1 MSTRIH
7 KMLVDLIARK
17 MREKGYTIVA
27 MEGNLLPLPEDE
39 KMPIPW
45 KIRRHRPDLIG
56 IEMKSRRICIGEA
69 KTHDDLFSKRT
80 ATQFSD
86 FADILCKSSGEKN
99 ELIIGVPLHSR
110 DTLLQLLEKMK
121 LPAENI
127 SIMLMPEELAD
138 NENEDLL

>member
-1 MSTRIH
+1 MTTRIH

-27 MEGNLLPLPEDE
+27 MEGSLLQLSEDE

-45 KIRRHRPDLIG
+45 KIRRHRPDIIG
-56 IEMKSRRICIGEA
+56 VKMKSRRVCIGEA

-80 ATQFSD
+80 AAQLTD
-86 FADILCKSSGEKN
+86 FADIIGKGSGEKT
-99 ELIIGVPLHSR
+99 ELIIGVPLRSR
-110 DTLLQLLEKMK
+110 GTLLQLLEKMN
-121 LPAENI
+121 LPAEDI

-138 NENEDLL
+138 NEN